1 MFGRPINIAPHHYDT
16 QLPSYCD
23 PTIDKTGRLY
33 LPNIA
38 LLRLADILGH
48 IMEDA
53 VSVRP
58 VPYENVQANDRAL
71 TQWVE
76 NLPPELDLDDFR
88 VARSLASP
96 NIAMQRLGV
105 QSVIIRTS
113 YLHIRFTLH
122 RPYASI
128 AANPHPSSTSKN
140 PSVDAPKYA
149 QSLEIAVSAAEKLIA
164 MVGHI
169 RPDHLAKTSLA
180 VPAHMNWA
188 PFHAFSAA
196 MFFSFQL
203 IANPDQPGASLFR
216 DSIRKAIATLDN
228 YKGSTVADKASTILQ
243 VLAPLY
249 SSEFIRES
257 KEERAKL
264 RAQILGTV
272 RKLAFPYHDSHDRS
286 ADSPGRSVNSPLS
299 SGVAPSPP
307 NTALVNLPGP
317 YDTLNGQTVNIYP
330 QVGSTLHSPQ
340 AQAQMPAPIVSH
352 TQSLS
357 NLYSQPYTISPQ
369 QSLYTDTRYQ
379 YGVEDSTMWGAA
391 VGFNQG
397 EWSQFLDGLRTEP
410 IQPHVS

>member
-16 QLPSYCD
+16 QLPSHCD
-23 PTIDKTGRLY
+23 PVIDKTGRLY

-71 TQWVE
+71 TQWLE
-76 NLPPELDLDDFR
+76 NLPHELDLDDFR

-96 NIAMQRLGV
+96 NLAAQRLGV

-128 AANPHPSSTSKN
+128 AANPHSIPQSKN
-140 PSVDAPKYA
+140 PSVDIPKYA
-149 QSLEIAVSAAEKLIA
+149 PSLEIAVSAAEKLIA

-228 YKGSTVADKASTILQ
+228 YMGSAVADKASTILQ

-249 SSEFIRES
+249 SGEFSRES
-257 KEERAKL
+257 KEERSKL
-264 RAQILGTV
+264 RAQVLGTV
-272 RKLAFPYHDSHDRS
+272 RKLAFPYHDSHDKS
-286 ADSPGRSVNSPLS
+286 SDSPGRSVNSPS

-307 NTALVNLPGP
+307 NSVLVNLPAP
-317 YDTLNGQTVNIYP
+317 YDTPNMQAVNIYP
-330 QVGSTLHSPQ
+330 QVGSTLHSPP
-340 AQAQMPAPIVSH
+340 AQAQMHPPVTH
-352 TQSLS
+352 TPNLA

-379 YGVEDSTMWGAA
+379 YGAEDSAMWGAA

-410 IQPHVS
+410 IQPHTS